1 MSVISEKLNII
12 NNAKNDIKT
21 AIENKGVVV
30 GDVSISDYASK
41 INEISS
47 GGADFEI
54 THCMYLFYSNARIDS
69 VNELCSLI
77 SKDCQYFQNMC
88 ENSSKLTEIP
98 YFDMSNCTSIY
109 SMFKGCSNLTTI
121 PKYNIASA
129 TSTRQMFSG
138 CSKLVEVPELDLSS
152 SFQINEMFYNCTAL
166 TTMGGLKNV
175 GKGFTQKS
183 NNYSTYTLDLH
194 YSTKLTHDSLMN
206 VINNLYDLNLT
217 YDVANGGTL
226 YTQQLV
232 LGAENIAK
240 LSSDEINIAVSKG
253 WVVS

>member
-1 MSVISEKLNII
+1 MNKERLQNYNSILGENNLSLEEIS
-12 NNAKNDIKT
+12 KT
-21 AIENKGVVV
+21 
-30 GDVSISDYASK
+30 
-41 INEISS
+41 INELP
-47 GGADFEI
+47 DLDNYLEPFEI
-54 THCMYLFYSNARIDS
+54 THAMYLFYSNARIDT

-88 ENSSKLTEIP
+88 QDSSRLTEIP
-98 YFDMSNCTSIY
+98 YFDMSNCISIY
-109 SMFKGCSNLTTI
+109 SMFRGCSSLVRI

-129 TSTRQMFSG
+129 TSTREMFYRCTS
-138 CSKLVEVPELDLSS
+138 LVEIPELDLSS
-152 SFQINEMFYNCTAL
+152 STQINDMFYNCTAL

-183 NNYSTYTLDLH
+183 NNFTSYELKLS

-232 LGAENIAK
+232 LGSTNIAK
-240 LSSDEINIAVSKG
+240 LTSDEIAIATNKG